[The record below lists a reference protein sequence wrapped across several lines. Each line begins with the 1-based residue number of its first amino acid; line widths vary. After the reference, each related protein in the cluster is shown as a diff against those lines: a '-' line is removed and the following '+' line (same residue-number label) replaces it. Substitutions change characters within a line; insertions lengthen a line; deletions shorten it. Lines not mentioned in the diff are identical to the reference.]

1 MVSFISSGTIPSFR
15 GEKMTDPK
23 DPQIDPTSADDVLD
37 EMEESPDTDSSAND
51 PDEEEVDEEETEEEE
66 EPVN

>member
-1 MVSFISSGTIPSFR
+1 
-15 GEKMTDPK
+15 MTDPK